1 MNTPIQG
8 TAADIVKM
16 AMARL
21 LPVLAQYPWIL
32 PVLTVH
38 DSLVFY
44 LPEDKVAEAGRLVKG
59 LMEKQPFPEFD
70 VPLVA
75 EVAAGVN
82 YGELV
87 DMEVEA

>member
-1 MNTPIQG
+1 M
-8 TAADIVKM
+8 
-16 AMARL
+16 
-21 LPVLAQYPWIL
+21 
-32 PVLTVH
+32 
-38 DSLVFY
+38 
-44 LPEDKVAEAGRLVKG
+44 AEAGRLIKG

>member
-8 TAADIVKM
+8 TAADIIKL
-16 AMARL
+16 AMGRIVAV
-21 LPVLAQYPWIL
+21 LPECPWIQ

-44 LPEDKVAEAGRLVKG
+44 VPEEKVEEAGWLIKS
-59 LMEKQPFPEFD
+59 LMEKQPFAEFD

-82 YGELV
+82 YGEM
-87 DMEVEA
+87 DEW